1 MANSF
6 VRYTGDGNTSTYSI
20 PFSYRVAGDLTV
32 TLNAVATTAFTFNAA
47 GTTITFNSPPANLT
61 AIEIRRTTSQTT
73 RLTDYNSGSVLTE
86 SDLDTDSTQ
95 SFFMSQEA
103 IDDAADKI
111 KIDPADFQWDA
122 TNKRI
127 KNVAAPT
134 ADTDAVN
141 KSFISTNIPNI
152 TTVAGISGDVTT
164 VAGISANV
172 TTVAGNNANVTTV
185 ASNIAN
191 VNTVATNIADV
202 VTVANDLN
210 EAISEIETAANDL
223 NEATSEIDTV
233 ATNIANVDTVGTNIA
248 SVNTVAGISA
258 NVTTVAGISSDVTA
272 VAGNSSNINAVAGI
286 SKY

>member
-1 MANSF
+1 
-6 VRYTGDGNTSTYSI
+6 
-20 PFSYRVAGDLTV
+20 
-32 TLNAVATTAFTFNAA
+32 
-47 GTTITFNSPPANLT
+47 
-61 AIEIRRTTSQTT
+61 
-73 RLTDYNSGSVLTE
+73 
-86 SDLDTDSTQ
+86 
-95 SFFMSQEA
+95 MSQEA

-152 TTVAGISGDVTT
+152 TTVSGIASDVTT

-191 VNTVATNIADV
+191 VNTCLLYTSDAAD
-202 VTVANDLN
+202 DP
-210 EAISEIETAANDL
+210 
-223 NEATSEIDTV
+223 
-233 ATNIANVDTVGTNIA
+233 
-248 SVNTVAGISA
+248 
-258 NVTTVAGISSDVTA
+258 
-272 VAGNSSNINAVAGI
+272 
-286 SKY
+286 

>member
-1 MANSF
+1 MLSLQQLLHLMLQEQLLHSI
-6 VRYTGDGNTSTYSI
+6 VLQLTLPLLRYEGLQ
-20 PFSYRVAGDLTV
+20 VKLQDLQ
-32 TLNAVATTAFTFNAA
+32 
-47 GTTITFNSPPANLT
+47 TIT
-61 AIEIRRTTSQTT
+61 
-73 RLTDYNSGSVLTE
+73 SGSVLTE

-152 TTVAGISGDVTT
+152 TTVSGIASDVTT

-172 TTVAGNNANVTTV
+172 TTVAGNNANVTD
-185 ASNIAN
+185 SC
-191 VNTVATNIADV
+191 
-202 VTVANDLN
+202 
-210 EAISEIETAANDL
+210 
-223 NEATSEIDTV
+223 
-233 ATNIANVDTVGTNIA
+233 
-248 SVNTVAGISA
+248 
-258 NVTTVAGISSDVTA
+258 
-272 VAGNSSNINAVAGI
+272 
-286 SKY
+286 